1 MPCPFL
7 LICSEESSSLI
18 HPCPT
23 FRRSRLPPRTI
34 SKIAS
39 SYYQQHIIVVAV
51 DAMVNDQK
59 PMSKSPDQLL
69 HKCPDVLP
77 GDKLQH
83 EHTFKPANKRDG
95 TPTLSMS
102 TILGSKNR
110 KQWED
115 LPMESLGAM
124 LFNGLRITSTER
136 DLLTSL
142 LVLRE
147 HDRAQPAG
155 GENSG
160 RRMKDHQSS
169 GGSHI

>member
-1 MPCPFL
+1 
-7 LICSEESSSLI
+7 
-18 HPCPT
+18 
-23 FRRSRLPPRTI
+23 
-34 SKIAS
+34 
-39 SYYQQHIIVVAV
+39 
-51 DAMVNDQK
+51 MVNDHK
-59 PMSKSPDQLL
+59 PMSKSLDQLL

-77 GDKLQH
+77 GDKLPH
-83 EHTFKPANKRDG
+83 EHTFKPANQRDR

-102 TILGSKNR
+102 TILGSENC

-115 LPMESLGAM
+115 LPMESLGAI
-124 LFNGLRITSTER
+124 LFNRLRVTDTER

-160 RRMKDHQSS
+160 QRMRDHQSS